1 MFFILSKLLAFI
13 LSPFLIIF
21 TLFLVSLVARSEFW
35 SKRFRKIALTAL
47 IIFSLPFPISFLLS
61 LWETPGVKIEQV
73 GNYELGVV
81 LSGMVE
87 YNNDLKR
94 LSVRRGADRIWQT
107 LNLYKRGKIKK
118 ILISGGSGYVLKKG
132 LDEANQLKE
141 TLVLWGIPEQDIIS
155 ESLSKN
161 THENA
166 LFTANYLK
174 KKNWTGKFL
183 LITSGMHVKRA
194 AACYKKQKLNFDVFS
209 TDHYIVRKS
218 TFTIDQLL
226 PSINSYVAWE
236 VFLKEFTGYYVY
248 KFQGYI

>member
-13 LSPFLIIF
+13 LSPFLIIL
-21 TLFLVSLVARSEFW
+21 TLFVASFVARSDFW
-35 SKRFRKIALTAL
+35 RKRFRKITFIALL
-47 IIFSLPFPISFLLS
+47 LFSLPTPIKFLMS

-87 YNNDLKR
+87 YNNDLDR

-107 LNLYKRGKIKK
+107 LNLYKSGKIKK

-141 TLVLWGIPEQDIIS
+141 TLVLWGIPAEDIVS

-174 KKNWTGKFL
+174 EKNWTGKFL

-194 AACYKKQKLNFDVFS
+194 GACYKKQKLNFDVFS
-209 TDHYIVRKS
+209 TDHYIERTS
-218 TFTIDQLL
+218 TFTLDQLL
-226 PSINSYVAWE
+226 PSIQSFVAWE

-248 KFQGYI
+248 KLQGYL